1 MHDVT
6 MVKKDRMSILI
17 VDFMYVCLSM
27 PHNVLQLPVVRFE
40 TDVYRKATNKDRM
53 FVGICNAK

>member
-1 MHDVT
+1 MGNSFFFS
-6 MVKKDRMSILI
+6 RALA
-17 VDFMYVCLSM
+17 YVRRLFGLAA
-27 PHNVLQLPVVRFE
+27 NVLQLPVVRFE